1 MKIKSIRKVGPEL
14 YQVIFQRWFMPDLE
28 RYAIIDKFTI
38 ESKEYEQVAWRDVD
52 KLAEDV
58 RPQIEWMIRH
68 NVDYFNNYPG
78 NGVSLMIDNR
88 KK

>member
-1 MKIKSIRKVGPEL
+1 MKIKSIRKVAPEL

-28 RYAIIDKFTI
+28 RFAIIDKFTI
-38 ESKEYEQVAWRDVD
+38 ESKEYAQVAWRDVD